1 MRKMMRIDRTAVV
14 AAWLLLTLFAGIA
27 AGVPADSASNE
38 EAAIRQVVN
47 EAYIDGI
54 HNYRDP
60 AAIRKGF
67 DPGFEML
74 ILKDDKL
81 EKLALEAWIARLAE
95 AKTPAPTR
103 ASGLRPTTA
112 EFPVVEVAGTAAF
125 CRVEVSRDGKRLFT
139 DFLNLYK
146 FADGWRIVGK
156 SFYRW
161 P

>member
-1 MRKMMRIDRTAVV
+1 MRTDRIALV
-14 AAWLLLTLFAGIA
+14 ATLMLSSPFAGLAA
-27 AGVPADSASNE
+27 AGPAGSTAAPD
-38 EAAIRQVVN
+38 EAAAIQRVVN

-60 AAIRKGF
+60 VAIRKGF
-67 DPGFEML
+67 DAGFDML

-81 EKLALEAWIARLAE
+81 EKLPLEAWIARLAE

-103 ASGLRPTTA
+103 ESGVRPTTA
-112 EFPVVEVAGTAAF
+112 EFPVVEIAGSAAF

-156 SFYRW
+156 SYYRW